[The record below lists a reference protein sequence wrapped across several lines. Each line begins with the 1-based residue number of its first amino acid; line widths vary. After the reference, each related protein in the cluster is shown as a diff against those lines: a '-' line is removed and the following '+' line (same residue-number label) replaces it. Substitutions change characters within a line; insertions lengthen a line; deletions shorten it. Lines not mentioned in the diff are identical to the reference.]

1 MRNKLLIVVV
11 MLGIPCTLHAQDR
24 ETRSDPDPTCI
35 FSTDKETWMS
45 LGLTTDQL
53 HAVEGLQTACE
64 TDCTMHKRSTDQEVA
79 IPSTIEDYQEKILKV
94 IGEEKYI
101 QWLKWCEN
109 RPVKG

>member
-1 MRNKLLIVVV
+1 
-11 MLGIPCTLHAQDR
+11 
-24 ETRSDPDPTCI
+24 
-35 FSTDKETWMS
+35 MS

-64 TDCTMHKRSTDQEVA
+64 TDCTMHKRSTNQEVA

-101 QWLKWCEN
+101 QWLKWCAN
-109 RPVKG
+109 RPAKG